1 MMNRPPTIFVV
12 LMALIIT
19 VSFNIPQ
26 VNINPVT
33 TYNSYINSNNI
44 NNNHYSNANNHFTC
58 NLPSAA
64 SGNTNVNINMLKPAQ
79 PSFDYYTLAQQW
91 PPGVCKK
98 EPHKCKRIPRRFTIH
113 GLWPSNTIQLHPR
126 ECIKPSSFDFG
137 KVSLPQFSLNFTIF
151 FILFFYCERIKSQPL
166 D

>member
-1 MMNRPPTIFVV
+1 MMNQPPMILVA

-26 VNINPVT
+26 LNINPVT
-33 TYNSYINSNNI
+33 TYNNYINSNNFVTT
-44 NNNHYSNANNHFTC
+44 YFTC
-58 NLPSAA
+58 NLPSA
-64 SGNTNVNINMLKPAQ
+64 SGNNNNNMNINMINLAQ